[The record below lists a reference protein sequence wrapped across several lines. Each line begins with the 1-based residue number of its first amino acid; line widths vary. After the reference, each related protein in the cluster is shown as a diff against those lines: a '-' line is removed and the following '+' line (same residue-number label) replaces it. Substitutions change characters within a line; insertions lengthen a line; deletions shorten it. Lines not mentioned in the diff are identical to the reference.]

1 MATRNMADVAALA
14 RVTLWGHDVGAV
26 SELPNGRV
34 VFNYTP
40 EFRAGGLEISPVHL
54 PLTRRGSFEFPSLTR
69 VEAFDGL
76 PGVLAD
82 ALPDRFGNEIIRQYF
97 ASKGEPDKA
106 LSPVQR
112 LLYIGKRAMGALE
125 FEPAVSD
132 RRTAL
137 ETQVLE
143 VKSLVDQARRVIAGK
158 GGEAVREIMQV
169 GSSAGGARAKA
180 VILWNRKKNQV
191 RSAHAK
197 PHAGDEYW
205 IIKFDGVGELGK
217 PDFQHRS
224 YNRIEYVY
232 ALLAK
237 KAGIRTQQTY
247 LLEEGDLAHFMIK
260 RFDRDGVKKLHAHTL
275 GGMEHADYNAPQ
287 TYSYEQW
294 MRLILR
300 LNLGYPAL
308 EQAYLRTAFNL
319 MARNQ
324 DDHVKNHS
332 FLMHPDG
339 RWELAPAY
347 DLTYANGAGYT
358 KAHQM
363 TIAGR
368 SDGFA
373 RKDLLEFGAKFEL
386 KGNGTPYLE
395 AVGDALAAWPGLAKE
410 WGVPT
415 VRAREINAQFRL
427 ELARA

>member
-1 MATRNMADVAALA
+1 MATRNTPAVAALA
-14 RVTLWGHDVGAV
+14 RVMLWGHDVGAV

-40 EFRAGGLEISPVHL
+40 GFRAGGLEISPVHL
-54 PLTRRGSFEFPSLTR
+54 PLTRRGSFEFPSLRR
-69 VEAFDGL
+69 VEAFNGL

-97 ASKGEPDKA
+97 VSKGEPDKA

-112 LLYIGKRAMGALE
+112 LLYIGKRAVGALE
-125 FEPAVSD
+125 FEPALSD
-132 RRTAL
+132 RRTVL
-137 ETQVLE
+137 ETQALE
-143 VKSLVDQARRVIAGK
+143 VKSLVDQARRVIEGK

-180 VILWNRKKNQV
+180 IILWNQKKNQV

-197 PHAGDEYW
+197 PRVGDEHW

-217 PDFQHRS
+217 PDFRHQS

-232 ALLAK
+232 SLLAK
-237 KAGIRTQQTY
+237 KAGIRTQETY

-260 RFDRDGVKKLHAHTL
+260 RFDRDGVKKLHVHTL

-347 DLTYANGAGYT
+347 DLTYAKGAGYT

-363 TIAGR
+363 TLARPLGR
-368 SDGFA
+368 VYA
-373 RKDLLEFGAKFEL
+373 Q
-386 KGNGTPYLE
+386 
-395 AVGDALAAWPGLAKE
+395 GLA
-410 WGVPT
+410 
-415 VRAREINAQFRL
+415 RIRREIRTKGKRNALSRGGGRRL
-427 ELARA
+427 GCVAGACERMGRAHCARAGN

>member
-1 MATRNMADVAALA
+1 MATRNTPAVAALA
-14 RVTLWGHDVGAV
+14 RVMLWGHDVGAV

-40 EFRAGGLEISPVHL
+40 GFRAGGLEISPVHL
-54 PLTRRGSFEFPSLTR
+54 PLTRRGSFEFPSLRR
-69 VEAFDGL
+69 VEAFNGL

-97 ASKGEPDKA
+97 VSKGEPDKA

-112 LLYIGKRAMGALE
+112 LLYIGKRAVGALE
-125 FEPAVSD
+125 FEPALSD
-132 RRTAL
+132 RRTVL
-137 ETQVLE
+137 ETQALE
-143 VKSLVDQARRVIAGK
+143 VKSLVDQARRVIEGK

-180 VILWNRKKNQV
+180 IILWNQKKNQV

-197 PHAGDEYW
+197 PRVGDEHW

-217 PDFQHRS
+217 PDFRHQS

-232 ALLAK
+232 SLLAK
-237 KAGIRTQQTY
+237 KAGIRTQETY

-260 RFDRDGVKKLHAHTL
+260 RFDRDGVKKLHVHTL

-347 DLTYANGAGYT
+347 DLTYAKGAGYT

-363 TIAGR
+363 TLARPLGR
-368 SDGFA
+368 VYA
-373 RKDLLEFGAKFEL
+373 Q
-386 KGNGTPYLE
+386 
-395 AVGDALAAWPGLAKE
+395 GLA
-410 WGVPT
+410 
-415 VRAREINAQFRL
+415 RIRREIRTKGKRNALSRGGGRL
-427 ELARA
+427 LGCVAGACERMGRAHCTREGN